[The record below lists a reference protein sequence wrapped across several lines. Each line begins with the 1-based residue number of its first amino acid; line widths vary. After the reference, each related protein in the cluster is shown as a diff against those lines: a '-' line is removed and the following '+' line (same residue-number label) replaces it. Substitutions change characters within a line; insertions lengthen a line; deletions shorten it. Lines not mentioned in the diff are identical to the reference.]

1 MALPIRERHVAPARE
16 RRRNRRGQRTHP
28 PALTTFG
35 QPEPSGESTRR
46 FVAPTRP
53 LAMRL
58 TNRRANPAIDVA
70 VAIARK
76 RTPRRAESVDR
87 RVPATTARARTITT
101 LNVNPMSVVV
111 ARRTGTPNRSN
122 KLRPIDRHAPTNVRN
137 THQLAPAMTAEQSSG
152 TAQRRHRSGATSA
165 DHPEQ
170 SGAGVSERR
179 MKAGVDATGGG
190 GTIRMCKGRVGRGGP
205 TLVRDLGDASEQWTS
220 HTNGTGA
227 WKHGQSGR
235 SSRRMVIREGP
246 WPERKSPEEEPT
258 VELIVEK
265 ATGYTAAPCRVVS
278 SSRPPPVPL
287 GRLIPVIYPL
297 RNIDAHSG

>member
-58 TNRRANPAIDVA
+58 TNTSFDRLTG
-70 VAIARK
+70 
-76 RTPRRAESVDR
+76 TPRRTYAS
-87 RVPATTARARTITT
+87 
-101 LNVNPMSVVV
+101 
-111 ARRTGTPNRSN
+111 
-122 KLRPIDRHAPTNVRN
+122 

-152 TAQRRHRSGATSA
+152 TAERRHRSGATSA

-179 MKAGVDATGGG
+179 MKASVDATGGG

-246 WPERKSPEEEPT
+246 WPERKSP
-258 VELIVEK
+258 K
-265 ATGYTAAPCRVVS
+265 KNRRS
-278 SSRPPPVPL
+278 S
-287 GRLIPVIYPL
+287 
-297 RNIDAHSG
+297 